1 MTEHKYEEASG
12 KMRWAK
18 EAPHCFPSN
27 IAGGSERALR
37 LQQEIVIYDVTQP
50 YLVEIGREWRD
61 VPIEVEA

>member
-1 MTEHKYEEASG
+1 MTEHKYEEATG
-12 KMRWAK
+12 KMRWLW
-18 EAPHCFPSN
+18 PSRTYQEG
-27 IAGGSERALR
+27 AQR